1 MFILISSLASITIIF
16 FLFICLILALYSHF
30 FNDGEAIN
38 FEEAYKGALKLVTDI
53 GQIFADMKENVVN
66 TMQTIMELPEK
77 ICTWFED
84 FFEKIGQF
92 FTNLGNRIG
101 QFFTNIINEI
111 ITFFG
116 GEPIDCGCEE
126 DCIDCASDRNTD
138 GVHCGKIEN
147 CSCSLCVASRGRN

>member
-1 MFILISSLASITIIF
+1 MRNIIIF

-53 GQIFADMKENVVN
+53 GQIFADMKEGVVN
-66 TMQTIMELPEK
+66 TMQTVMELPEK
-77 ICTWFED
+77 IGTWFED

-111 ITFFG
+111 ISFFG

-126 DCIDCASDRNTD
+126 YCSDCYEDYMEKSLIHQVDEYS
-138 GVHCGKIEN
+138 HCGKVKWCICNTCEF
-147 CSCSLCVASRGRN
+147 RKERY